1 MYPKEVDNSCREAH
15 MPGWLWMVLLLVGYV
30 VLTQWLLPKL
40 GVPT

>member
-1 MYPKEVDNSCREAH
+1 

>member
-1 MYPKEVDNSCREAH
+1 
-15 MPGWLWMVLLLVGYV
+15 MPQWFWVIVFVAGYL

>member
-1 MYPKEVDNSCREAH
+1 
-15 MPGWLWMVLLLVGYV
+15 MPQWLWVVAFVIGYV

>member
-1 MYPKEVDNSCREAH
+1 
-15 MPGWLWMVLLLVGYV
+15 MPEWVWVVAVVAGYI

>member
-1 MYPKEVDNSCREAH
+1 
-15 MPGWLWMVLLLVGYV
+15 MPEWVWLIAILAGYI

>member
-1 MYPKEVDNSCREAH
+1 
-15 MPGWLWMVLLLVGYV
+15 MPEWVWAVGFVVAYL

>member
-1 MYPKEVDNSCREAH
+1 
-15 MPGWLWMVLLLVGYV
+15 MPSWLPIIAFLVVYI

>member
-1 MYPKEVDNSCREAH
+1 MAEWVWPVAFVIAY
-15 MPGWLWMVLLLVGYV
+15 L

>member
-1 MYPKEVDNSCREAH
+1 
-15 MPGWLWMVLLLVGYV
+15 MPDWGWVVAFLVAYV

>member
-1 MYPKEVDNSCREAH
+1 
-15 MPGWLWMVLLLVGYV
+15 MPDWAWMIVFIVAYL

>member
-1 MYPKEVDNSCREAH
+1 MHEWIWFVVALFVYI
-15 MPGWLWMVLLLVGYV
+15 